1 MSGTHRWIRA
11 ALPLLLLVTATA
23 APAGAKED
31 KKHWWSEA
39 PEREA
44 EPFHWAG
51 HLDEGGTLE
60 VHGINGNVHATLA
73 SGNRVEVEAVR
84 RGRKDDP
91 EDVKIEVIERGERV
105 IVCARYPN
113 PSGGLNDCASDHQNV
128 QDCDVN
134 VEFTIRVPANVTF
147 VPRNVNGSIEAMG
160 LQGPVMATTVNGN
173 VDVSTTASA
182 EAHTVNGSID
192 VHMGLPDGDDDVL
205 EFETV
210 NGKIAL
216 EVPKDVDADV
226 DAKTA
231 NGSIHSELPVT
242 VKSSKDDPWNVHRR
256 LVGRI
261 GEGGARLKMETVN
274 GSIELAGY

>member
-192 VHMGLPDGDDDVL
+192 VHMGLPDGD
-205 EFETV
+205 
-210 NGKIAL
+210 GKIAL

>member
-1 MSGTHRWIRA
+1 MSATNRWIRA
-11 ALPLLLLVTATA
+11 ALPAVLLITA
-23 APAGAKED
+23 AVPALAKTQD
-31 KKHWWSEA
+31 KKHWWSGG

-44 EPFHWAG
+44 EPFHWTG

-60 VHGINGNVHATLA
+60 VHGINGNVRATLA

-91 EDVKIEVIERGERV
+91 EDVKIEVIERGEKI

-147 VPRNVNGSIEAMG
+147 IPKNVNGSIDATG
-160 LQGPVMATTVNGN
+160 LEGPVQATTVNGN
-173 VDVSTTASA
+173 VDVSTTDEA
-182 EAHTVNGSID
+182 EAKTVNGSID
-192 VHMGLPDGDDDVL
+192 VHMGMPDDDDAVL

-210 NGKIAL
+210 NGRIAL
-216 EVPKDVDADV
+216 ELPKDADADV

-231 NGSIHSELPVT
+231 NGSIHSELPVS
-242 VKSSKDDPWNVHRR
+242 VSSSRNDPYNVRHR
-256 LVGRI
+256 LTGRI

-274 GSIELAGY
+274 GSIQLAGY

>member
-1 MSGTHRWIRA
+1 MSAMNRWIRA
-11 ALPLLLLVTATA
+11 ALPAVLLITA
-23 APAGAKED
+23 AVPALAKSD
-31 KKHWWSEA
+31 KKHWWSGA
-39 PEREA
+39 PDREA
-44 EPFHWAG
+44 EPFRWTG
-51 HLDEGGTLE
+51 HLEEGGTLE

-73 SGNRVEVEAVR
+73 SGSRVEVEAVR
-84 RGRKDDP
+84 RGHKDDP
-91 EDVKIEVIERGERV
+91 EDVKIEVIERGEKI

-113 PSGGLNDCASDHQNV
+113 PSGGLNDCASEHQNV

-147 VPRNVNGSIEAMG
+147 VPKNVNGSIEATG
-160 LQGPVMATTVNGN
+160 LEGPVIATTVNGN
-173 VDVSTTASA
+173 VDVATTAEA

-192 VHMGLPDGDDDVL
+192 VHMGMPDDDDAVL

-210 NGKIAL
+210 NGKIAVEL
-216 EVPKDVDADV
+216 PRDADADL

-231 NGSIHSELPVT
+231 NGSIRSELPVS
-242 VKSSKDDPWNVHRR
+242 VKSSNSDPWNIRRR

-274 GSIELAGY
+274 GSIVLAGY

>member
-1 MSGTHRWIRA
+1 MSGMRRNI
-11 ALPLLLLVTATA
+11 ATA
-23 APAGAKED
+23 LSALLMLAVIAPAQASD
-31 KKHWWSEA
+31 KRHWWSGEPA
-39 PEREA
+39 REA
-44 EPFHWAG
+44 EPFHWTG
-51 HLDEGGTLE
+51 HLEEGGTLE
-60 VHGINGNVHATLA
+60 VHGISGSVHATLA
-73 SGNRVEVEAVR
+73 SGTRVEVEAVR

-113 PSGGLNDCASDHQNV
+113 PSGGLNDCASEHQNV
-128 QDCDVN
+128 EDCDVN
-134 VEFTIRVPANVTF
+134 VEFTVRVPANVSF
-147 VPRNVNGSIEAMG
+147 VARNVNGSIEATG
-160 LQGPVMATTVNGN
+160 LQGPVNATTVNGN

-182 EAHTVNGSID
+182 EAKTVNGSIE
-192 VHMGLPDGDDDVL
+192 VRMGMPDDDDREL

-216 EVPKDVDADV
+216 EVPRDLDADV

-231 NGSIHSELPVT
+231 NGSIRSELPVE
-242 VKSSKDDPWNVHRR
+242 VKSSKTDPWNVHRR

-261 GEGGARLKMETVN
+261 GEGGTRLRMETVN